1 MEFEGLLLALIVGMA
16 IYIILNRSDQR
27 HPGHRFGQQNPNQ
40 PYYGDDYDNYDNYQQ
55 PNYPQQYGGNQPII
69 IMPGGGYPYP
79 PRHYREDEG
88 SSLPAVMLV
97 ILALAIGAA
106 VYYRSAPEKVVYV
119 PYPNSEQV
127 TPETEPPGQNGQGLA
142 LGNPEQLR
150 EQKVKVVPTILTVPE
165 EKIERFRPTKNSHVV
180 YLSDYSSQEGV
191 RALMG
196 IYPKKKIVGVEINGV
211 YWACVLTNSEDAAWD
226 ELESWKR
233 YENDY
238 RSYGLDPK
246 IRDLRDYCDELSW
259 NTEHDML
266 ICE

>member
-16 IYIILNRSDQR
+16 VYIILNRSGQR
-27 HPGHRFGQQNPNQ
+27 HPGHRFGHQNPNQ
-40 PYYGDDYDNYDNYQQ
+40 PYYGDDYDNDDNYPQQ
-55 PNYPQQYGGNQPII
+55 NYPQQYTGNQPII

-79 PRHYREDEG
+79 PRYYREDEG

-106 VYYRSAPEKVVYV
+106 VYYRNAPDKVVYV
-119 PYPNSEQV
+119 PYSNSEQV
-127 TPETEPPGQNGQGLA
+127 VPERESSEQTI
-142 LGNPEQLR
+142 GNPEQLR
-150 EQKVKVVPTILTVPE
+150 EQKATVIPIPPSTSVE
-165 EKIERFRPTKNSHVV
+165 EKTERFRPNKNLHAV
-180 YLSDYSSQEGV
+180 YLSEYSSQEGV
-191 RALMG
+191 RALMD

-226 ELESWKR
+226 ELGKWKR
-233 YENDY
+233 LDNDY
-238 RSYGLDPK
+238 RRYGLDPK
-246 IRDLRDYCDELSW
+246 IENLSDYCNEFSW